1 LRAEAAA
8 LRLGTLFRF
17 GCRNASSHSVPSHEA
32 NYRFHLELRASEP
45 IVLKHFSGNQGARTS
60 CVIGYAY
67 DKNAKTQEITM
78 SFGLYLLGY
87 LFVIGGLTYVSTLMH
102 VPVRWITA
110 IDIVLAGIGI
120 VTAVKAT
127 RQKDASN

>member
-1 LRAEAAA
+1 MLIPNP
-8 LRLGTLFRF
+8 
-17 GCRNASSHSVPSHEA
+17 CR
-32 NYRFHLELRASEP
+32 RTMQ
-45 IVLKHFSGNQGARTS
+45 IVDFTE
-60 CVIGYAY
+60 
-67 DKNAKTQEITM
+67 EITM

-87 LFVIGGLTYVSTLMH
+87 LFVIGGLTYGATLMH

>member
-1 LRAEAAA
+1 
-8 LRLGTLFRF
+8 
-17 GCRNASSHSVPSHEA
+17 
-32 NYRFHLELRASEP
+32 
-45 IVLKHFSGNQGARTS
+45 
-60 CVIGYAY
+60 
-67 DKNAKTQEITM
+67 M

-87 LFVIGGLTYVSTLMH
+87 LLVIGGLTYGATLMH

>member
-1 LRAEAAA
+1 
-8 LRLGTLFRF
+8 
-17 GCRNASSHSVPSHEA
+17 
-32 NYRFHLELRASEP
+32 
-45 IVLKHFSGNQGARTS
+45 
-60 CVIGYAY
+60 
-67 DKNAKTQEITM
+67 M

-87 LFVIGGLTYVSTLMH
+87 LFVIGGLTYGATLMH

-110 IDIVLAGIGI
+110 MDIILAGIGI